1 MRVGIGLDFHRFA
14 EGRRLIL
21 GGIEIPY
28 ERGLAGHSDAD
39 VLAHAICDALLGAAG
54 LGDLGTH
61 FPAEDPQYEGISSLV
76 LLKQVREMLAQ
87 KGYEI
92 GQIDA
97 VIVAEEPP
105 IAPYLPRMKEAL
117 AGTLGIAAEKINL
130 KAKRPEGLGALG
142 RGEGVMAQAVAS
154 LRELS
159 S

>member
-1 MRVGIGLDFHRFA
+1 MRVGIGLDFHRFE

-21 GGIEIPY
+21 GGVEIPY
-28 ERGLAGHSDAD
+28 GRGLSGRSDAD
-39 VLAHAICDALLGAAG
+39 VLTHAICDALLGAAG
-54 LGDLGTH
+54 LGDLGAH
-61 FPAEDPQYEGISSLV
+61 FPPEDPQHEGISSL
-76 LLKQVREMLAQ
+76 LLLERVREMLAR

-97 VIVAEEPP
+97 VIVAEEPQ
-105 IAPYLPRMKEAL
+105 IAPYLPRMKEIL
-117 AGTLGIAAEKINL
+117 AEILDMPAEQINL

-159 S
+159 Y